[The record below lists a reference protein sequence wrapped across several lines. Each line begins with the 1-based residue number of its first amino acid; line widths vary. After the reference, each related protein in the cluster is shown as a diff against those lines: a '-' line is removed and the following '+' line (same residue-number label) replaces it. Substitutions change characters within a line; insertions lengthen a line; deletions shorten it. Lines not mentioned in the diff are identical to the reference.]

1 MAKDSAAQ
9 AYSGPDP
16 RQVVVELERMFGP
29 TAVAILRDALKTMP
43 EGPNLASSRATVPN
57 AANQVI
63 EDRIR
68 QVAQPLRAK
77 IAELEG
83 KVAPLQEKLKEFA
96 EVMTKLKAQPCPYAS
111 VVAIRGDKV
120 EINYAGKRVEVE
132 KPPKFV
138 LSPGKT
144 VKIVGDTLAIID
156 VVEDDAP
163 TGEVVVV
170 TRVPNGKLCEVER
183 NGSVRALAYSGQ
195 LEEGDRV
202 VVDSSGSVVTA
213 NLGKDPNDC
222 SVSEATGVCW
232 EDIGGLAEAK
242 RQMREAVE
250 APVKDAERFARYG
263 RKAIKG
269 ILLYGPPGNGKTMLG
284 KAAATA
290 LAELHGK
297 TGGGYFYVK
306 GPELLNMYVGNTEAS
321 IRRLFENARRHK
333 KKAGHPAIVF
343 IDEADSILGKRS
355 GMGLTLSSTIVP
367 AFLAE
372 MDGLT
377 ESAALVLLATN
388 RPDVLDPAVVR
399 DGRIDRRVRVARPTR
414 EDASEILRKH
424 LDKLPLTA
432 GGAEDQERVLVDA
445 LYDPNLVLYRVKKQS
460 SVGKGVAFTLGHAV
474 SGAMLAGVVQR
485 AVSMACDADAP
496 MGEEHLRAAV
506 REAYE
511 QQKDMNHEDE
521 LLDFMGDWI
530 SEVQEVR
537 RERGAAAV
545 RVAGVAN

>member
-1 MAKDSAAQ
+1 MGAKEAAKG
-9 AYSGPDP
+9 YSGPDP

-29 TAVAILRDALKTMP
+29 TAVAILRDALATMP
-43 EGPNLASSRATVPN
+43 AGQNLASTRANVPN
-57 AANQVI
+57 GANQVI
-63 EDRIR
+63 EERVR
-68 QVAQPLRAK
+68 AVAQPLRNEIQALK
-77 IAELEG
+77 G
-83 KVAPLQEKLKEFA
+83 QVQPLQEQLKEYA
-96 EVMTKLKAQPCPYAS
+96 EIMAKLKAQPCPYAC
-111 VVAIRGDKV
+111 VVAIRGEKV

-132 KPPKFV
+132 KPAKFV

-156 VVEDDAP
+156 VVDDDAP

-170 TRVPNGKLCEVER
+170 TRVPNDKLCEVER
-183 NGSVRALAYSGQ
+183 AGSTRALAYSGA

-202 VVDSSGSVVTA
+202 VVDSSGSVVLA

-222 SVSEATGVCW
+222 SVAEATGVCW
-232 EDIGGLAEAK
+232 DDIGGLAEAK

-250 APVKDAERFARYG
+250 APVRDAERFARYG
-263 RKAIKG
+263 RKPIKG
-269 ILLYGPPGNGKTMLG
+269 VLLYGPPGNGKTMLG

-297 TGGGYFYVK
+297 VGGGYFYVK

-399 DGRIDRRVRVARPTR
+399 DGRIDRRIRVGRPSR
-414 EDASEILRKH
+414 EDALEIAGKH
-424 LDKLPLTA
+424 LERLPLAVGA
-432 GGAEDQERVLVDA
+432 GEDAASVLVDA
-445 LYDPNLVLYRVKKQS
+445 LFDPGLVLYRVRKQS
-460 SVGKGVAFTLGHAV
+460 SVGKGSAFTLGHAV

-485 AVSMACDADAP
+485 AASMACDADAAV
-496 MGEEHLRAAV
+496 GEEHLRAAV
-506 REAYE
+506 RESYE

-521 LLDFMGDWI
+521 LVDFMGDWI
-530 SEVQEVR
+530 GEVQEVR
-537 RERGAAAV
+537 RERGGGAV
-545 RVAGVAN
+545 RVAGSAN